1 MLKWIDIIR
10 FAGTGNPIPEKKV
23 VKTNEEWHELLTP
36 EEFRVTRLKGTE
48 RAHSSEMCSLF
59 EPGKYACVCCGTLLF
74 DANEK
79 FESGT
84 GWPSFTQP
92 ATENAIAYHK
102 DISHGMVRVEALCN
116 TCDAHLGHVFPDG
129 PQPGGLRYC
138 MNAVALKKVESSE
151 RKATFGGGCF
161 WCTEAVFNQ
170 LKGVTKVES
179 GYSGGKIAN
188 PTYRE
193 VCSGLTGHAEVVEV
207 TYNPEEIS
215 YADLL
220 RIHLSTHNP
229 TTLNRQGA
237 DAGTQYRSVIFYRN
251 EAEKSTAFEVI
262 SEIQAVYDE
271 PIVTEVAPL
280 DYFYKAEDY
289 HQDYYANNSQEGYC
303 QAVIDPKLRKFRE
316 LFKSKLKDTQE
327 VDKDSNG

>member
-1 MLKWIDIIR
+1 MLKWIDIMR
-10 FAGTGNPIPEKKV
+10 FAVTGGPVPEKKV
-23 VKTNEEWHELLTP
+23 VKTNEGWQELLSA

-84 GWPSFTQP
+84 GWPSFSQP
-92 ATENAIAYHK
+92 AAENAIAYHK
-102 DISHGMVRVEALCN
+102 DLSYGMVRIEALCN

-129 PQPGGLRYC
+129 PEPTGLRYC
-138 MNAVALKKVESSE
+138 MNAVAIKKVECNE

-161 WCTEAVFNQ
+161 WCTEAVFSQ
-170 LKGVTKVES
+170 LKGVKKVES
-179 GYSGGKIAN
+179 GYSGGKIAK

-193 VCSGLTGHAEVVEV
+193 VCSGLTGHAEVIEV
-207 TYNPEEIS
+207 TYNLEEIS

-237 DAGTQYRSVIFYRN
+237 DTGTQYRSVIFYRN
-251 EAEKSTAFEVI
+251 EAEKSTALEVI
-262 SEIQAVYDE
+262 SEIQEVYDD
-271 PIVTEVAPL
+271 PLVTEVAPL

-303 QAVIDPKLRKFRE
+303 RVVIDPKLRKFRE
-316 LFKSKLKDTQE
+316 LFKSRLKE
-327 VDKDSNG
+327 ALEEEKDSND